1 MLVVTGKGGVGK
13 STVSAALGTAAAARG
28 LRVIVAEVAARD
40 DVSRAFGEAGDA
52 RTFVERDLGDGLH
65 HISIDPESALE
76 EYVKDQLPR
85 GLADVLASSRLF
97 SYLVAATP
105 GLREL
110 LTVGKVWELAQP
122 DRRTPGAH
130 PYDLVILDAPATG
143 HGVAVLTAPGTFA
156 GAARVGP
163 VARQGGKI
171 HDMLV
176 DPARTAILAVATAE
190 EMPVNETLSLRDA
203 LRTELGGQDLA
214 AVVVNGVLP
223 GRFRSA
229 EARALAAAGEAA
241 GAGAGAPAAR
251 AVRAARVEEARARA
265 HRAQVSRLR
274 RGLGAGVPVRTL
286 PYLFEHEGLSGDQLA
301 RLGEELLR

>member
-13 STVSAALGTAAAARG
+13 STVAAALGMAAAARG

-40 DVSRAFGEAGDA
+40 DVSRAFGGGDGGGGGD
-52 RTFVERDLGDGLH
+52 TFVERDLGDGLH

-85 GLADVLASSRLF
+85 GLADVLAASRLF
-97 SYLVAATP
+97 AYLVAATP

-110 LTVGKVWELAQP
+110 LTVGKVWELAQA
-122 DRRTPGAH
+122 DRRTPGASA
-130 PYDLVILDAPATG
+130 YDLVVLDAPATG

-156 GAARVGP
+156 EAARVGP

-171 HDMLV
+171 AAMLA
-176 DPARTAILAVATAE
+176 DPAQTAILAVATAE

-203 LRTELGGQDLA
+203 LRAELGQDLA
-214 AVVVNGVLP
+214 AAVVNGVLP
-223 GRFRSA
+223 TRFRGA
-229 EARALAAAGEAA
+229 EVKGLTT
-241 GAGAGAPAAR
+241 APASR

-274 RGLGAGVPVRTL
+274 RGLGDGVPVRTL
-286 PYLFEHEGLSGDQLA
+286 PYLFEHEGLAADQLA